1 MTAKVRVK
9 NPNTAPEVTIESEF
23 GRARIWISELPND
36 GVLNVHVT
44 ILEGDD
50 VDATITDERP
60 KAPAPIPIHAE
71 VRLRIPT
78 KTGERWIRGVIIGW
92 DGKGFTVSHKGS
104 FTTSFD
110 VLPKNVRLAKENDGR
125 C

>member
-50 VDATITDERP
+50 VDATIEDQRP
-60 KAPAPIPIHAE
+60 
-71 VRLRIPT
+71 
-78 KTGERWIRGVIIGW
+78 
-92 DGKGFTVSHKGS
+92 TV
-104 FTTSFD
+104 T
-110 VLPKNVRLAKENDGR
+110 
-125 C
+125 